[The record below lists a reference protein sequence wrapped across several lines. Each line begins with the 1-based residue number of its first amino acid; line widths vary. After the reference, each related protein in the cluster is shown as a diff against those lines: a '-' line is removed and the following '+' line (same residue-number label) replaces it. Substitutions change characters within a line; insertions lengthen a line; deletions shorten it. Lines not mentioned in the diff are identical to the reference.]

1 MGNFYVNVA
10 LKGAQQ
16 APVAEHL
23 AGLRCDAYV
32 SPTVGGVTMVCEALC
47 DSQDDAHIRAFIGGL
62 SQHFRCPALAV
73 LNHDDDLLWYGL
85 YQAGVLDHEYNSAPD
100 FFEDDLFR
108 ALDEELEA
116 DDDGVSVPE
125 GGDAAA
131 LCAAFGPAAD
141 PAAVETILRAL
152 DDESGYVFAFERH
165 EALARALALPGFL
178 VCSGYRTPGAGRL
191 SGRLWRSATFVRTGS
206 LKGDPQYE
214 PVGRVTGHV
223 GLGERPLP
231 SSETGAKRR
240 LSMA

>member
-47 DSQDDAHIRAFIGGL
+47 DSQDDAHIRAFTGGL
-62 SQHFRCPALAV
+62 SQHFRCPAMAV

-100 FFEDDLFR
+100 FFEDDLFG
-108 ALDEELEA
+108 LDEELEA

-125 GGDAAA
+125 GGNAAA

-178 VCSGYRTPGAGRL
+178 VCSGYRSLERGDFPAGYGEGDFL
-191 SGRLWRSATFVRTGS
+191 RTES
-206 LKGDPQYE
+206 LKGDP
-214 PVGRVTGHV
+214 R
-223 GLGERPLP
+223 
-231 SSETGAKRR
+231 
-240 LSMA
+240 